1 MSIESEIL
9 RIQRNVANAYAAV
22 SEKGGEVP
30 LQPTSANLE
39 AAVRSIQT
47 GVTQEQLDE
56 AMAVKQDK
64 LTGHPGQVVGFNTSG
79 TAQTVQGWSNPNLLD
94 NWYFADPINQR
105 GQAGYSIFD
114 ATQFASVYTID
125 RFKILASAGT
135 SMACNIED
143 DHVALS
149 AIPSTGEN
157 EQVNFLQIF
166 APNVLPPGVY
176 TLSWLYSSD
185 CQVRP
190 FAATNESAL
199 PGYRDFPASDT
210 PTVASIQIKITEEMQ
225 KQSLIF
231 NIQINSSVEAY
242 VDLYAAKLELG
253 AQQTL
258 AHQDINGN
266 WVLNDPP
273 PNKALEL
280 LKCQRYLAAYRSAE
294 IYNASVFFGTGI
306 LDGYDAEGN
315 TSGQG
320 YIVMPCA
327 MRATPAIIG
336 PTAIYSSV
344 ANAPIIRIDIIG
356 VTGNVLRFNF
366 TVTGQVSLEQR
377 MCMIWTAGDLFV
389 TADL

>member
-105 GQAGYSIFD
+105 GQAEYVA
-114 ATQFASVYTID
+114 ATASLVYTID
-125 RFKILASAGT
+125 RWRLGSGTIAVTDGYIKFLSSKVAEYKRLWESTQYCAEAGRT
-135 SMACNIED
+135 
-143 DHVALS
+143 
-149 AIPSTGEN
+149 
-157 EQVNFLQIF
+157 
-166 APNVLPPGVY
+166 Y
-176 TLSWLYSSD
+176 TLSMLARVNDVSGTVLFRPVTSQGGTVPNFESTISD
-185 CQVRP
+185 VTDTFKLFMYTFVPRNNVENIGVEVLCMDAP
-190 FAATNESAL
+190 NSYIDIDIAAW
-199 PGYRDFPASDT
+199 
-210 PTVASIQIKITEEMQ
+210 
-225 KQSLIF
+225 
-231 NIQINSSVEAY
+231 
-242 VDLYAAKLELG
+242 KLELG

-336 PTAIYSSV
+336 TAAIYSCV

-377 MCMIWTAGDLFV
+377 MCMIWTPGDFFI

>member
-94 NWYFADPINQR
+94 NWYFADPINQQ
-105 GQAGYSIFD
+105 GQAEYTGKVF
-114 ATQFASVYTID
+114 YTID
-125 RFKILASAGT
+125 RWFIVQDTDQTLRIVPNGITITPLTLFYQKL
-135 SMACNIED
+135 
-143 DHVALS
+143 DHVPEEGQTVTFS
-149 AIPSTGEN
+149 AMVNGLLVTGSQTWSSQYKICATGYGIQLAFSKTEKY
-157 EQVNFLQIF
+157 VQI
-166 APNVLPPGVY
+166 Y
-176 TLSWLYSSD
+176 
-185 CQVRP
+185 
-190 FAATNESAL
+190 NESGTA
-199 PGYRDFPASDT
+199 DDVISA
-210 PTVASIQIKITEEMQ
+210 V
-225 KQSLIF
+225 
-231 NIQINSSVEAY
+231 
-242 VDLYAAKLELG
+242 KLEIG
-253 AQQTL
+253 PQQTL

-280 LKCQRYLAAYRSAE
+280 LKCQRYLVAYRSAE

-336 PTAIYSSV
+336 TAAIYSCV

-377 MCMIWTAGDLFV
+377 MCMIWTPGDFFI

>member
-1 MSIESEIL
+1 MFRPVTSQGGTVPNFESTISDVTDTFKL
-9 RIQRNVANAYAAV
+9 FMYTFVPRNNVENIGV
-22 SEKGGEVP
+22 EV
-30 LQPTSANLE
+30 LCM
-39 AAVRSIQT
+39 
-47 GVTQEQLDE
+47 D
-56 AMAVKQDK
+56 
-64 LTGHPGQVVGFNTSG
+64 
-79 TAQTVQGWSNPNLLD
+79 
-94 NWYFADPINQR
+94 
-105 GQAGYSIFD
+105 
-114 ATQFASVYTID
+114 
-125 RFKILASAGT
+125 
-135 SMACNIED
+135 
-143 DHVALS
+143 
-149 AIPSTGEN
+149 
-157 EQVNFLQIF
+157 
-166 APNVLPPGVY
+166 APNSY
-176 TLSWLYSSD
+176 ID
-185 CQVRP
+185 IDI
-190 FAATNESAL
+190 AAW
-199 PGYRDFPASDT
+199 
-210 PTVASIQIKITEEMQ
+210 
-225 KQSLIF
+225 
-231 NIQINSSVEAY
+231 
-242 VDLYAAKLELG
+242 KLELG

-336 PTAIYSSV
+336 PAAIYSSV
-344 ANAPIIRIDIIG
+344 VNAPIIRIDIIG